1 MFSNSLESLFN
12 VFITKINLIMQN
24 ICITDYVKTYVQ
36 KTKTILFKT
45 QRFKTSMLHY
55 YSGAI
60 PILAKIFS
68 TEIPK
73 KTLCRGYKSD
83 FTNKIS
89 YHRKVLE
96 PLNSENV

>member
-1 MFSNSLESLFN
+1 
-12 VFITKINLIMQN
+12 MQN

-73 KTLCRGYKSD
+73 KD
-83 FTNKIS
+83 FMSGIQVGF
-89 YHRKVLE
+89 YQ
-96 PLNSENV
+96 